1 MVFFGGVSQQK
12 FLSLGP
18 KSELAKIH
26 LYLCGL
32 TLVYTP
38 EIYPFSPDKPW
49 AHSVGSKHWNTTPL
63 KVWEGSNG
71 FHYFQYFK

>member
-1 MVFFGGVSQQK
+1 MKAGECKTSVSRRTCLHVKCLLVNPLPFMVFFGGVSQQK

-38 EIYPFSPDKPW
+38 EIYPFSPDKP
-49 AHSVGSKHWNTTPL
+49 
-63 KVWEGSNG
+63 
-71 FHYFQYFK
+71 